1 MNGLTLLEHIS
12 IIREPRQ
19 EWKITHKLSEIL
31 FLAITATIAGSE
43 GWDEISDF
51 GEDNIDWLRK
61 FSRFENGVPSYHT
74 IARVFSAMNPKEFQK
89 AFIAWMND
97 CHEATHGDIIAIDGK
112 RVRGSYNQSDKSDAI
127 HMVSAFAAG
136 NEVVLGQIKTD
147 RKSNEI
153 TAIPKLLK
161 LLDIRG
167 CLITIDAMGCQ
178 TKIAKQVV
186 DGAGDYL
193 LAVKGN
199 QPKLLV
205 AMNKVF
211 SISELE
217 SATENVLS
225 QTEKGHGREKTR
237 HHMVTH
243 DLTELGDIAFEWP
256 ELKSLGYIVSF
267 RTEKGKTTEAS
278 FRFYISSAKL
288 SVQEFANAAREHWSI
303 EVKLHWK
310 LDTALNEDACRIRRE
325 NSAENYAIVRHTALN
340 LLNADKTLKASIK
353 RKQKRAN
360 RNTDYINQVLT
371 GQGAS

>member
-199 QPKLLV
+199 QPKLLA

-225 QTEKGHGREKTR
+225 QTEKGHGREETR

-340 LLNADKTLKASIK
+340 LLNADKAFKASIK